1 VSLPLSSSAA
11 AATNAAASSAAS
23 SAAATEER
31 GRFDHIDVVHGNS
44 DGFIDLSEFLA
55 HFEEVA
61 VSTGHGGPGQPT
73 YLKTWK
79 LTFTMMDDDNDGKL
93 NRDEFHWHDS
103 PWKKDEL

>member
-1 VSLPLSSSAA
+1 MGSTHPFHGALPRELYLA
-11 AATNAAASSAAS
+11 
-23 SAAATEER
+23 
-31 GRFDHIDVVHGNS
+31 
-44 DGFIDLSEFLA
+44 LA